1 MKKYLK
7 IMVLV
12 LTLILLSA
20 CTKIE
25 ISEKLDF
32 EVNSEVKYED
42 LVKKN
47 EKITLVNGNDLIN
60 TSTLGKKE
68 VTVKY
73 SIGKKV
79 KEEKVIINIIDTTP
93 PVIEASETLF
103 TTQGKEVDLLTD
115 VKVTDNSGEELTAE
129 VVGTYD
135 INTMGEYKLQ
145 YSATDSSGN
154 NATKDFTLS
163 VKNISVKTNGYYVYK
178 GKNSW
183 VGVQFKSGNKVN
195 ILYNYCPGDACGAVS
210 ESGTYSYAEKK
221 VIMHL
226 TSSSSEDGTVKMDQ
240 KYEFDIVDEN
250 NIKYKN
256 NIYTWKEK
264 FN

>member
-7 IMVLV
+7 LIV
-12 LTLILLSA
+12 LILALIFLSA

-25 ISEKLDF
+25 VVQKLDF

-47 EKITLVNGNDLIN
+47 EKIKVINGKDLID
-60 TSTLGKKE
+60 TSVLGKKE

-73 SIGKKV
+73 SIGNDV
-79 KEEKVIINIIDTTP
+79 KEEKVAINIVDTTP
-93 PVIEASETLF
+93 PVITSGETIS
-103 TTQGKEVDLLTD
+103 TTQGKNVDMLAN

-129 VVGTYD
+129 VVGKYD

-154 NATKDFTLS
+154 KATKDFTLS
-163 VKNISVKTNGYYVYK
+163 VKNISIKTKGYYVYK
-178 GKNSW
+178 GKTSW

-221 VIMHL
+221 VILHM

-256 NIYTWKEK
+256 NTYTWKEK